1 MKTIV
6 RKKIPLSLEIAPL
19 VDIVFLLLIF
29 FLLTSFVSMR
39 SMQLDLP
46 ESSTANEATQ
56 SLLVAITQEGKIFLE
71 GEQIDLEMLLFLL
84 QSKLKDKKSTTVSIE
99 ADANV
104 PLKIPVQVMDICRK
118 AGAEGVSIAT
128 KKIGGN

>member
-1 MKTIV
+1 MQ
-6 RKKIPLSLEIAPL
+6 
-19 VDIVFLLLIF
+19 
-29 FLLTSFVSMR
+29 

-56 SLLVAITQEGKIFLE
+56 SLPITINQEGKIFLE

-84 QSKLKDKKSTTVSIE
+84 QSKLKHTKATTISIK

-104 PLKIPVQVMDICRK
+104 PLKIPIQVMDICRK

-128 KKIGGN
+128 KKIGGD